1 MLGTIRCALESTAK
15 KVKALL
21 SVKEQVIL
29 VANDLPEART
39 PFAKGHELGHSTLA
53 WHRQIL
59 YVCDEHDLNWATREQ
74 MEWEANLFSAEVL
87 LPGSLVDSV
96 YEAYPTSMETVLLLH
111 EWSGASIET
120 CAIKYVGRHP
130 DECAL
135 LVLDDDCDQNTIAGL
150 KLTRKI
156 LSQRGVS
163 RFGMLTKAQRFDSQH
178 SQPPLQNF
186 GGKITKQ
193 KTRCSGIAF
202 RLQNGTAFVKSREVS
217 GKFIEIIAEI
227 VRPVLLGD
235 GFEDEPK
242 IQQMLREREF
252 LREAQVQLA

>member
-1 MLGTIRCALESTAK
+1 MSIGGLLGTIRCALESTAK

-96 YEAYPTSMETVLLLH
+96 YESYPTSMETVLLLH

-178 SQPPLQNF
+178 TLYLSSRVLGISNTE
-186 GGKITKQ
+186 ITIKDPED
-193 KTRCSGIAF
+193 RYA
-202 RLQNGTAFVKSREVS
+202 VS
-217 GKFIEIIAEI
+217 IFNNSY
-227 VRPVLLGD
+227 RVLALIYRRTTG
-235 GFEDEPK
+235 
-242 IQQMLREREF
+242 
-252 LREAQVQLA
+252 